1 MHIFDYNLNDH
12 DLDYQPNDL
21 YDFDFWI
28 TVNVGDGVAGCL
40 YQVYVCT
47 PLSIKQI
54 QNKKGCFVID
64 EWEGLD
70 PLVAEMNE
78 FIRMVLDENQSDDPY
93 FVLSKY
99 WLWEYSR
106 D

>member
-1 MHIFDYNLNDH
+1 MHIFDYDLHDH
-12 DLDYQPNDL
+12 ELDYQPDDI

-40 YQVYVCT
+40 YQVHICT
-47 PLSIKQI
+47 SLSIKQI
-54 QNKKGCFVID
+54 QNKRGCFLVE

-70 PLVAEMNE
+70 LLIAKMNK
-78 FIRMVLDENQSDDPY
+78 FIKKVLEKNPSDDPN

-99 WLWEYSR
+99 WLWE
-106 D
+106 